1 VDCGF
6 FCASSPVQCAKT
18 TLQIIN
24 VMTSLGGIFVKD
36 PAKAAQTIGKT
47 QKELTDF
54 NKKFSFIDLISTLK
68 KVNGYP
74 NGFTKDNSVESVD
87 YFVTNVKAF
96 FDALNGIQSESKILN
111 FFFYLTQIKY
121 IHF

>member
-1 VDCGF
+1 MI
-6 FCASSPVQCAKT
+6 P
-18 TLQIIN
+18 
-24 VMTSLGGIFVKD
+24 LGGVFVKD
-36 PAKAAQTIGKT
+36 PAKAAQTVGKT

-74 NGFTKDNSVESVD
+74 NGFTNGNSVESVD

-96 FDALNGIQSESKILN
+96 FDALNGIQSESK
-111 FFFYLTQIKY
+111 T
-121 IHF
+121 

>member
-1 VDCGF
+1 MDCGF

-74 NGFTKDNSVESVD
+74 NGFTKGNSVESIAYMLV
-87 YFVTNVKAF
+87 
-96 FDALNGIQSESKILN
+96 
-111 FFFYLTQIKY
+111 
-121 IHF
+121 IHNYREEFSML